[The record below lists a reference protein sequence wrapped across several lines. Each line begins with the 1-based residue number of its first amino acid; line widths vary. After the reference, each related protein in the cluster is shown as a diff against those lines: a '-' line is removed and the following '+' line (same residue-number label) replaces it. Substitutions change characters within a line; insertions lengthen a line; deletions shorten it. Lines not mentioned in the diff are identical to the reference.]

1 MHSPPFSMSRK
12 RMYPFEVPSQQHDM
26 RESQLQRDKLSLL
39 MPSYEFIV
47 SIMADFIIPLV
58 PTFMS
63 CTTLILPDFER
74 QIRMFRSRS
83 RSICLIY
90 SLGVLFVEVQSLI
103 ACIIAG
109 DLGLFTSNIRTIPS
123 RVETYNRSKSVSI
136 SISAGLAFEV
146 LTTPA
151 VLFCYRS

>member
-1 MHSPPFSMSRK
+1 
-12 RMYPFEVPSQQHDM
+12 M

-58 PTFMS
+58 PTFIS
-63 CTTLILPDFER
+63 YTTLILPDFER
-74 QIRMFRSRS
+74 QISMFRSRS
-83 RSICLIY
+83 RSICFMY
-90 SLGVLFVEVQSLI
+90 SLGVLLVEKQSLI

-109 DLGLFTSNIRTIPS
+109 DLGFFTSNIRTIPS
-123 RVETYNRSKSVSI
+123 RVETYSRSKSVSI
-136 SISAGLAFEV
+136 SISAGLALDV